1 MKTVKK
7 EEDTFI
13 EFDNFNELK
22 EVFEEAMKIIDD
34 KDGEKFLVIETDEDF
49 EKFKKLLFEEYYKL
63 HPEERPKSS
72 K

>member
-22 EVFEEAMKIIDD
+22 EVFEESMKIIDD